1 MSKVYVINGRSVTQV
16 PRGNCHNCAF
26 IKDAKSCDSNAQ
38 RAAGSRRCYSGDGH
52 NYALVKETATASV
65 GHHPV
70 HSGLQNHSV
79 GGAYPL
85 CIVGYGNGDATQW
98 VIENLATN
106 EVMCS
111 DARGTRTSAPY
122 QWGTYN
128 AANLRID
135 AVVAGRIED
144 AIWVKGRP
152 KFSKMGYLEM

>member
-16 PRGNCHNCAF
+16 PGGNCATCAF
-26 IKDAKSCDSNAQ
+26 LKDANSCDCNAQ

-98 VIENLATN
+98 VIENLASG
-106 EVMCS
+106 EVMCYES
-111 DARGTRTSAPY
+111 RGQSHAPNQWHRYDWANERLDSA
-122 QWGTYN
+122 
-128 AANLRID
+128 
-135 AVVAGRIED
+135 VAGDVED

-152 KFSKMGYLEM
+152 KFNKRGYLEM